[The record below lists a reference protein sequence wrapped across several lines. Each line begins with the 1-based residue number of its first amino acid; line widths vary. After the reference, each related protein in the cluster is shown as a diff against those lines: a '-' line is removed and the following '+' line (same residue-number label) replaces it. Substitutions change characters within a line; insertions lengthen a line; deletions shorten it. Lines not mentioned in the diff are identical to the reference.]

1 MKILN
6 LTLTKNWFDLILS
19 GIKKEEYREIK
30 PYWIT
35 RLAQCKGRNDHKK
48 TGFFCKKANCNTCLK
63 HGDGLHSIP
72 YDAVRFTNGY
82 GNNKPSMLV
91 KLKGVSIGTGSVE
104 WGAPEEEKVFILSLG
119 DVVESRNIKSP

>member
-6 LTLTKNWFDLILS
+6 LTLTMNWFDLILS

-35 RLAQCKGRNDHKK
+35 RLAQCKGRNDHNN
-48 TGFFCKKANCNTCLK
+48 TGYFCKKANCAACLK
-63 HGDGLHSIP
+63 RGNGFHPIQ

-82 GNNKPSMLV
+82 GNSKPSMLV
-91 KLKGVSIGTGSVE
+91 ELKSVSVGFGSEE
-104 WGAPEEEKVFILSLG
+104 WGSPKDEKVFILSLG
-119 DVVESRNIKSP
+119 DIMEKRNIK